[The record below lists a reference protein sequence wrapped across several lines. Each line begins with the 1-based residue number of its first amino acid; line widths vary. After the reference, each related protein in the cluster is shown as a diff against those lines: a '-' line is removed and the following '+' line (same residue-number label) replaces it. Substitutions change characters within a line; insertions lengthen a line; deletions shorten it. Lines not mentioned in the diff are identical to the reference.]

1 LFKLVERGHAQL
13 PVNLQDLV
21 RAQTRDAQHRQDAL
35 WDVLAHGLKRRVRPG
50 AVELLDNVSDG
61 FAYARNL
68 TEAILRYEAHYES
81 QPQRSLTQWIKSPV
95 PAVRR
100 RQGAGRLR
108 WVRAGR
114 LSAREC
120 DAVEICDVMAGM
132 LHADQRVGWNRDQH
146 LA

>member
-1 LFKLVERGHAQL
+1 MAKPLPL
-13 PVNLQDLV
+13 PVWD
-21 RAQTRDAQHRQDAL
+21 RQRGKFVCEWMD
-35 WDVLAHGLKRRVRPG
+35 DHK
-50 AVELLDNVSDG
+50 
-61 FAYARNL
+61 
-68 TEAILRYEAHYES
+68 AHYES

-114 LSAREC
+114 LSVREC
-120 DAVEICDVMAGM
+120 DAVEICDMAGM

-146 LA
+146 LD

>member
-1 LFKLVERGHAQL
+1 MFKLVERGHAQL

-81 QPQRSLTQWIKSPV
+81 QPSVHSRSGSNRQYLPFADAKAL
-95 PAVRR
+95 AVYDGFER
-100 RQGAGRLR
+100 GAYQL
-108 WVRAGR
+108 V
-114 LSAREC
+114 SATR
-120 DAVEICDVMAGM
+120 
-132 LHADQRVGWNRDQH
+132 
-146 LA
+146 